1 MQYQTTTDGTV
12 LRAGGVAMREAWERL
27 IVGPLDADQSV
38 LLLPGGANAA
48 RSFDLVMEEPALSG
62 VRLVAT
68 TLPGMAGAPV
78 SAEVSIPAVARR
90 AGELARENACD
101 VVVGFSYGAT
111 IALDMVLSG
120 HFQGPVVLLGLS
132 LTTPDESTFFRYVV
146 RVSQKVGKWPMA
158 ILFRLM
164 PLMARSAKTSE
175 RHKKD
180 LIEDFKQNRAGDAV
194 RVCGEYLD
202 YIAADRNFAA
212 ELAASGSPVWV
223 VHAEEKGDGGL
234 TDAERAT
241 LEAAPN
247 VTLVTIPGAVFLI
260 PDEAPQ
266 RTAAVIADALKQAT

>member
-1 MQYQTTTDGTV
+1 
-12 LRAGGVAMREAWERL
+12 
-27 IVGPLDADQSV
+27 
-38 LLLPGGANAA
+38 
-48 RSFDLVMEEPALSG
+48 
-62 VRLVAT
+62 
-68 TLPGMAGAPV
+68 
-78 SAEVSIPAVARR
+78 VSIPAVARR

-146 RVSQKVGKWPMA
+146 RVSQKVGRWPMA

-202 YIAADRNFAA
+202 
-212 ELAASGSPVWV
+212 
-223 VHAEEKGDGGL
+223 
-234 TDAERAT
+234 
-241 LEAAPN
+241 
-247 VTLVTIPGAVFLI
+247 
-260 PDEAPQ
+260 
-266 RTAAVIADALKQAT
+266 